1 MKATYITL
9 SSLVLAMILV
19 ILTTAQSS
27 SSKEVQD
34 DRGNVFIAKATKRGH
49 IPFTK
54 IWLRR
59 DLELFKKISPSKQLK
74 LLSYTLKGLDL
85 DEDLLP
91 PSISTD
97 GVKLEINWARNGD
110 KLSHH
115 ISYPTRG
122 FP

>member
-1 MKATYITL
+1 
-9 SSLVLAMILV
+9 
-19 ILTTAQSS
+19 LTTTQSS
-27 SSKEVQD
+27 MSKEVKD
-34 DRGNVFIAKATKRGH
+34 DEGNLFIAKAIKRGH

-59 DLELFKKISPSKQLK
+59 DIELYKKINHSKESK
-74 LLSYTLKGLDL
+74 ILSYNIKGLEL
-85 DEDLLP
+85 DEDLLA
-91 PSISTD
+91 PSLSTD
-97 GVKLEINWARNGD
+97 GVRLEINWARNGD